1 MFAKLRKV
9 NQACKSNWHAIDKE
23 KINVKFES
31 VLAGILNNSCAGV
44 SASFADKENN
54 KRILNASARQ
64 DIVSA
69 DSADTKNIKISL
81 EELIARV

>member
-1 MFAKLRKV
+1 MSAKLRKV
-9 NQACKSNWHAIDKE
+9 NQACKSNWPAIDKE

-31 VLAGILNNSCAGV
+31 VSAGILNNSRAGV

-54 KRILNASARQ
+54 KRILNTSARQ

-81 EELIARV
+81 EEPIARV